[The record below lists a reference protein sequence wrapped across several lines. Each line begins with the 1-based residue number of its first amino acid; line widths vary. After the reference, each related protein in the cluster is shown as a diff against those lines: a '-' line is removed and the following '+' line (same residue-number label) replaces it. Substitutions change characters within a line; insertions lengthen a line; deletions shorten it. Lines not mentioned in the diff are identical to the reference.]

1 MRWFVG
7 TSGYSYKEWKGTFY
21 PAGLPAGKMLSFY
34 AGQFGSVEINN
45 TFYRMPEE
53 PTLAKWAAEVPDGFT
68 FVLKAP
74 LWITMQKRI
83 AGAAQPVQRL
93 SEIAATLGQKLG
105 PLFFRFTED
114 FQKDVEKLRAF
125 LAIVP
130 REHRVVMEFRHESWE
145 SDDVYDALRERDAAL
160 CASDTDEVVDPD
172 RLVVATASWGYQR
185 LRRTDYSDAQ
195 LAAWKRR
202 IEAQPWPDAYVFFRH
217 EDEGTGPVFAK
228 RFLAL

>member
-21 PAGLPAGKMLSFY
+21 PADLPAAKMLSFY
-34 AGQFGSVEINN
+34 AAQFGSVEINN

-53 PTLAKWAAEVPDGFT
+53 KTLATWAGEVPDGFT

-74 LWITMQKRI
+74 QWITLPKRI
-83 AGAAQPVQRL
+83 AGAAEPVQRF
-93 SEIAATLGQKLG
+93 SEIAATLGEKLG
-105 PLFFRFTED
+105 PLFFRFPPD

-125 LAIVP
+125 LAVVP
-130 REHRVVMEFRHESWE
+130 RERRVVMEFRHESWE
-145 SDDVYDALRERDAAL
+145 SDDVYDVLRERDAAL
-160 CASDTDEVVDPD
+160 CASDTDEVPDPD
-172 RLVVATASWGYQR
+172 RLIVATASWGYVR

-195 LAAWKRR
+195 LAAWKQR
-202 IEAQPWPDAYVFFRH
+202 IEAQPWSDAYVFFRH

-228 RFLAL
+228 RFLAQ

>member
-21 PAGLPAGKMLSFY
+21 PADLPAAKMLSFY
-34 AGQFGSVEINN
+34 AAQFGSVEINN

-53 PTLAKWAAEVPDGFT
+53 KTLATWAGEVPDGFT

-74 LWITMQKRI
+74 QWITMQKRI
-83 AGAAQPVQRL
+83 AGAAEPVQRF
-93 SEIAATLGQKLG
+93 SEIAGTLGEKLG
-105 PLFFRFTED
+105 PLFFRLPPD

-125 LAIVP
+125 LAVVP
-130 REHRVVMEFRHESWE
+130 SERRVVMEFRHESWE
-145 SDDVYDALRERDAAL
+145 SDDVYAVLRERDAAL
-160 CASDTDEVVDPD
+160 CASDTDEIPDPD
-172 RLVVATASWGYQR
+172 RLVVATTSWGYVR
-185 LRRTDYSDAQ
+185 LRRTEYSDAQ

-202 IEAQPWPDAYVFFRH
+202 IEAQPWSDAYVFFRH

-228 RFLAL
+228 RFLAQ